1 MKRILGCLALVLASS
16 ANATIITSTKDPALA
31 GARFQ
36 NFDNVAPGTYA
47 SLALPGVTIVGRGG
61 SMSISNANGSF
72 GRGGLN
78 LSNPSG
84 TPASFDLVFS
94 APVTAFGIYGGAVNS
109 SWVYTAFDSTNKL
122 LESITTAGA
131 CCSPM
136 FYGIANKAGIARVT
150 LQGAFD
156 WVIFDDLYI
165 GADAPSS
172 VPEPAS
178 ITLFGAAL
186 AGLAGVR
193 RKNKAVRAS

>member
-16 ANATIITSTKDPALA
+16 ANATIITSTADRALA
-31 GARFQ
+31 GATLQ
-36 NFDNVAPGTYA
+36 NFDAVAPGLYA
-47 SLALPGVTIVGRGG
+47 SLALPGVTIVGKGG
-61 SMSISNANGSF
+61 SMSIDAANGSF

-78 LSNPSG
+78 LNNPSG
-84 TPASFDLVFS
+84 SPAGFNLVFS
-94 APVTAFGIYGGAVNS
+94 SPVTAFGIYGGAFNS
-109 SWVYTAFDSTNKL
+109 SWVFTAFDATNKL
-122 LESITTAGA
+122 LESITTSGA
-131 CCSPM
+131 CCNQL
-136 FYGIANKAGIARVT
+136 FYGIANSAGIARVSLEGPT
-150 LQGAFD
+150 D

-165 GADAPSS
+165 GPAVPSR